1 MYPFLA
7 CEMILLLSKV
17 LLVKLM
23 VDQLA
28 KNFHTFYGNGADVQ
42 CVLSQLYELH
52 TDSATAKILL
62 KLYLFKFPN

>member
-1 MYPFLA
+1 
-7 CEMILLLSKV
+7 MILLLSEV

-28 KNFHTFYGNGADVQ
+28 KNFHTLKGMERCSLYLEPASQ
-42 CVLSQLYELH
+42 QQLYELH

-62 KLYLFKFPN
+62 KLYLLRSPN